1 MMQWHALVAC
11 VALSLLIG
19 MGIGTYAYRLGLK
32 RGRSLSVPFRLV
44 DELLD
49 HRIGCCGQ
57 DPATARIAV
66 GTLLG
71 IAEWEA
77 QGQTME
83 SEQEHR
89 ERTPSYIYH

>member
-1 MMQWHALVAC
+1 MQWYSLAVCA
-11 VALSLLIG
+11 ALSFLIG
-19 MGIGTYAYRLGLK
+19 MGVWTYAYRLGLK
-32 RGRSLSVPFRLV
+32 RGRSLSMSFRLV

-77 QGQTME
+77 QGQSPQ
-83 SEQEHR
+83 SEQESR
-89 ERTPSYIYH
+89 EHTPAYVYH

>member
-1 MMQWHALVAC
+1 MPWYTLAAGAALA
-11 VALSLLIG
+11 LLIG
-19 MGIGTYAYRLGLK
+19 TSIWIYAYRLGLK
-32 RGRSLSVPFRLV
+32 RGRSLAVQFRLV

-77 QGQTME
+77 QEPMTGRGQE
-83 SEQEHR
+83 RREQ
-89 ERTPSYIYH
+89 TPSYVYH

>member
-1 MMQWHALVAC
+1 MQWYALVAC
-11 VALSLLIG
+11 AALSLLIG
-19 MGIGTYAYRLGLK
+19 MGIWTYAYRLGLK
-32 RGRSLSVPFRLV
+32 RGRSLSVSFRLV

-77 QGQTME
+77 QGQTTE
-83 SEQEHR
+83 SKQESR
-89 ERTPSYIYH
+89 EHTPSYVYH

>member
-1 MMQWHALVAC
+1 MMQWYALVAG

-32 RGRSLSVPFRLV
+32 RGRSLSESFRLV

-71 IAEWEA
+71 ITEWEA
-77 QGQTME
+77 QGQSSE
-83 SEQEHR
+83 SKQESR
-89 ERTPSYIYH
+89 ERTPSYVYH

>member
-1 MMQWHALVAC
+1 MQWYTLAVCA
-11 VALSLLIG
+11 ALSLLIG

-32 RGRSLSVPFRLV
+32 RGRSLSVSFRLV

-57 DPATARIAV
+57 DPAMARIAV

-77 QGQTME
+77 QGQTTE
-83 SEQEHR
+83 NEQEPR
-89 ERTPSYIYH
+89 EHAPSYVYH